1 MEQLEERRTKEE
13 KKRAKL
19 LKKTSGRDDKGI
31 QTLFKTLS
39 RNHYRLLEM
48 IDRKANILLSVNSI
62 IITLIIGTVVLKRKN
77 TELTVE
83 TLHSPIMI
91 IFCVLSMIF
100 AIMAI
105 SPNRFPWSRK
115 SVREGNLF
123 HGAIVQY
130 RLDDFQKEIERLLEN
145 GKSLYNAITLD
156 IYYLS
161 KQISIKERS
170 IRLSLMTFIIGIVLA
185 TISYLYFNLFVK
197 FLL

>member
-1 MEQLEERRTKEE
+1 MERQDEVRNREE

-19 LKKTSGRDDKGI
+19 LNKINGRDERGI
-31 QTLFKTLS
+31 QTLFRTLS
-39 RNHYRLLEM
+39 RNHYTLLEM

-62 IITLIIGTVVLKRKN
+62 IITLIIGTVVLKRNN
-77 TELTVE
+77 TVLTVE

-100 AIMAI
+100 AVMAI
-105 SPNRFPWSRK
+105 SPNQFPWSRK
-115 SVREGNLF
+115 NVREGKLF

-130 RLDDFQKEIERLLEN
+130 RLDEYQKEIELLLEN
-145 GKSLYNAITLD
+145 GKSLYAAITLD
-156 IYYLS
+156 IFYLS

-170 IRLSLMTFIIGIVLA
+170 IRLSLVTFITGIVLA

-197 FLL
+197 LLF